1 MNPDTMNTATMPI
14 EPVLLSVTPILT
26 YHGSAPLTN
35 ATGFFFE
42 RKDRLYLVTSQHVFF
57 DDENDHHPDRI
68 VIKFH
73 VDPGNAT
80 RTTDFSIPLY
90 HDALSAWVAGTD
102 TAGKI
107 DVAVIEVDRS
117 ALPTDVAFFAFTP
130 DNLLERDENIEI
142 ATPMMIVGFP
152 LGFHDT
158 LHKLPV
164 VRHAINASSFSMR
177 FQGNGYFLTDARTH
191 RGSSGAPVVCRHRG
205 QGRESFP
212 WILLGVHSS
221 RLDVLG
227 RDAEADE
234 ALGLNCAWFADILIA
249 LTEQI

>member
-1 MNPDTMNTATMPI
+1 MSADSIPI

-26 YHGSAPLTN
+26 YSGNSPLTN

-42 RKDRLYLVTSQHVFF
+42 RNDRLYLVSSLHVFI
-57 DDENDHHPDRI
+57 DEENDHHPDRI

-80 RTTDFSIPLY
+80 STTDFSMPLY
-90 HDALSAWVAGTD
+90 RYQLSTWIAGTD
-102 TAGKI
+102 AAGEI
-107 DVAVIEVDRS
+107 DVAVIEVDRG
-117 ALPTDVAFFAFTP
+117 ALPRGVVFFAFTP
-130 DNLLERDENIEI
+130 DNLLGSEETIEI
-142 ATPMMIVGFP
+142 ATSMMIVGFP
-152 LGFHDT
+152 LGFQDT

-164 VRHAINASSFSMR
+164 VRHAINASSFAMR

-191 RGSSGAPVVCRHRG
+191 RGSSGAPVVCRDTG
-205 QGRESFP
+205 QDRKAFP
-212 WILLGVHSS
+212 WLLLGVHSA

-249 LTEQI
+249 LTEQS